1 VVCDSFRPQM
11 ATVRPHVMPVPE
23 RVPGR
28 SGTTVFASLP
38 IREVDVFTKVLQVI
52 SGSQAGKA
60 DIAGAEFI
68 VSGGRGM
75 MAGENFAL
83 LDELAR
89 ELGGV
94 VAASRCAVD
103 AGWMPAERQVGQTG
117 RTVRPRVYI
126 ACGIS
131 GAIQHL
137 AGMRDADLIIA
148 INSDKDAPIFEQAAY
163 GIVGDLF
170 QVVPAFTSQLRKL
183 KAARGAAQ
191 AGRCDTN
198 SVQAA

>member
-1 VVCDSFRPQM
+1 
-11 ATVRPHVMPVPE
+11 
-23 RVPGR
+23 
-28 SGTTVFASLP
+28 VFASLP
-38 IREVDVFTKVLQVI
+38 IREADVFTKVLQVI
-52 SGSQAGKA
+52 SCAEAGA
-60 DIAGAEFI
+60 VDIAGAEFI

-75 MAGENFAL
+75 MARENFTL

-94 VAASRCAVD
+94 VGASRCAVD

-148 INSDKDAPIFEQAAY
+148 INSDKDAPIFEKAAY

-170 QVVPAFTSQLRKL
+170 QVVPAFTSHLRAL
-183 KAARGAAQ
+183 KAARGLAP
-191 AGRCDTN
+191 AGRGDIKA
-198 SVQAA
+198 VEAA